1 MSASAAE
8 ECVSGLA
15 GSAVTIVSLL
25 VSCRWR
31 RSVAVSTCALS
42 PPSVGASDLRGGGSG
57 SGGGGGVDCV
67 VVAVGC
73 ESVLVPMATVSRGL
87 NFCSVTSTA
96 AASDVLGGGG
106 GGGGSSNG
114 GGYGVSSGSAV
125 RAGTGGVGSG
135 GGGVDSGLC
144 VVAAVG
150 GDGQSQSRR
159 VLCHR
164 HRWEHQT

>member
-42 PPSVGASDLRGGGSG
+42 PPSVGASDLRGG
-57 SGGGGGVDCV
+57 SGGGGVGSV

-106 GGGGSSNG
+106 
-114 GGYGVSSGSAV
+114 GVSSGSAV